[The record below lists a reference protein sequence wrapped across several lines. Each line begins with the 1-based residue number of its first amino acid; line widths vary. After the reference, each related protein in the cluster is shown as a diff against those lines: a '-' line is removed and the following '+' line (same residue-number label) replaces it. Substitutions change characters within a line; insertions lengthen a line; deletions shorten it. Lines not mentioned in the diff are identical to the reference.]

1 MKILLRTFMILGLF
15 VTLAIVA
22 VLITAAWTVA
32 QFPNDKE
39 IRGCITTKMYHVHL
53 CPNSP
58 GYTPLSAI
66 SPYLAK
72 TVVLSEDGM
81 FWSHHGFDF
90 EEMQRS
96 FKRNLETGK
105 YSRGGST
112 ITQQLAK
119 NLFLTEEK
127 TLLRKFKEAI
137 ITLRLEQ
144 TLSKKE
150 ILERYLNVVHFG
162 KNIFGVTEAA
172 QFYFH
177 KKPSQLSLVDCA
189 FLTFLLPSPEK
200 YSVSFS
206 KGKLTPYSEKRI
218 HQIIDS
224 LYRYHKITDTEFYAA
239 DADFTTFMK
248 NQDEMG
254 GATETIQKLE
264 SQEIAPAEEPEQ
276 EN

>member
-1 MKILLRTFMILGLF
+1 MKILLRTFQILGL
-15 VTLAIVA
+15 LIL
-22 VLITAAWTVA
+22 VLTISVLLVAAWTVA

-39 IRGCITTKMYHVHL
+39 IRGCITTQMYHVHL

-66 SPYLAK
+66 STYLAK

-81 FWSHHGFDF
+81 FWNHHGFDF

-96 FKRNLETGK
+96 FKRNLAMGK

-144 TLSKKE
+144 TLTKKE

-162 KNIFGVTEAA
+162 KNIFGVTEAS
-172 QFYFH
+172 QYYFH

-206 KGKLTPYSEKRI
+206 KGKLTPYAEKRI

-239 DADFTTFMK
+239 DADFTTFLRS
-248 NQDEMG
+248 QDEMG
-254 GATETIQKLE
+254 GAVETIEKLE
-264 SQEIAPAEEPEQ
+264 NEAPAPAEPED